1 MIRNY
6 GFVFAVSGD
15 RHGPV
20 AVNAAQSLRAVCPDA
35 QIDLF
40 CDTDVPGS
48 EVFDQV
54 HYITRSW
61 FRPKFEA
68 LRESRFDR
76 TIYLDADMFIVG
88 DPTDIFDVLDRFD
101 FAGVHNQHRNSD
113 HALQIWRQPI
123 PAAFPQINGG
133 LIAIKRS
140 EAVLKLIDDVEQALI
155 DDPKLRRD
163 QAPMR
168 ELLYLSDLRVAIL
181 PPEYNLMQYRWI
193 EPLTRKDTA
202 PRILHLLRFNGHIKH
217 TDKRITRPQDAIG
230 PVHWHHVQRMLAA
243 DRTLD
248 GTWDPRLR
256 PLADKGLGGY
266 ISKVWRKSLLFLW
279 QLRA

>member
-1 MIRNY
+1 MPDSR
-6 GFVFAVSGD
+6 GFVLAVSGD

-20 AVNAAQSLRAVCPDA
+20 AVNAARSLRAVCPDA

-40 CDTDVPGS
+40 CDADVPGS
-48 EVFDQV
+48 DVFDRV
-54 HYITRSW
+54 HRIDRSW

-68 LRESRFDR
+68 LRQSRFDR
-76 TIYLDADMFIVG
+76 TIYLDADMCVVA
-88 DPTDIFDVLDRFD
+88 DPTDIFDLLDRFD
-101 FAGVHNQHRNSD
+101 LAAVHNQHRNSD
-113 HALQIWRQPI
+113 HALQTWRQPI

-133 LIAIKRS
+133 LIAIRRS
-140 EAVLKLIDDVEQALI
+140 EPVLKLLAEVEQALI

-202 PRILHLLRFNGHIKH
+202 PRILHLLRFNGHIKRK
-217 TDKRITRPQDAIG
+217 DKRITRPEDAIG
-230 PVHWHHVQRMLAA
+230 PVHWRHVQRMIAA
-243 DRTLD
+243 DRTLG
-248 GTWDPRLR
+248 GTWDPHLH
-256 PLADKGLGGY
+256 PLADKGLGGL
-266 ISKVWRKSLLFLW
+266 INRAWRKSLLWLW
-279 QLRA
+279 QRRA